1 MKTMFVTQESVDW
14 ITFAKQGSLGMT
26 SLVGMVHSA
35 HQEYALA
42 QRQTQALGK
51 SAVQAANKTTSTIAS
66 ATYARKE
73 KQEQHAVAR
82 TRSVR
87 QESVEWTM
95 FA

>member
-1 MKTMFVTQESVDW
+1 M
-14 ITFAKQGSLGMT
+14 IPLAGMA
-26 SLVGMVHSA
+26 VNA

-73 KQEQHAVAR
+73 KQEQHAVA
-82 TRSVR
+82 
-87 QESVEWTM
+87 
-95 FA
+95 